1 LRNEMLLSKL
11 ILSIAGGM
19 VLTALLLMSH
29 APLRDFFYIHEAV
42 SPLHFC
48 FGLLFLVVLFWV
60 GFFVTWIIY
69 SLIVWSTDTLS
80 YNIRYR
86 VEGGKGEQKTM
97 QLTRPTAETAPG
109 TESQQQPDIEDK
121 QAETQTPKTSV
132 EDKTG
137 TQGRAISEGQAEE
150 PMLTTE
156 EFSRL
161 IQDSELTINQVA
173 EELGISRQMVS
184 YIIHGKRSMTE
195 RISNK
200 AREVLRQRH

>member
-1 LRNEMLLSKL
+1 M
-11 ILSIAGGM
+11 
-19 VLTALLLMSH
+19 
-29 APLRDFFYIHEAV
+29 
-42 SPLHFC
+42 
-48 FGLLFLVVLFWV
+48 
-60 GFFVTWIIY
+60 
-69 SLIVWSTDTLS
+69 IVWSTDTLS

-86 VEGGKGEQKTM
+86 VEGGRDEQKIM
-97 QLTRPTAETAPG
+97 QPTRPTTETGPG
-109 TESQQQPDIEDK
+109 TESQTQPAIEDE
-121 QAETQTPKTSV
+121 QAENQAPKTSV

-137 TQGRAISEGQAEE
+137 PQGRAISEIQAEE

-195 RISNK
+195 RISDK
-200 AREVLRQRH
+200 AREVFRQRR